1 MSVYS
6 VLPYQ
11 SPQPSAQEHSK
22 QFPSSFC
29 HKEAVRIFTI
39 GHSNRPF
46 EDFLSLLA
54 EFAVQV
60 IADIR
65 RYPGSRK
72 FPHFNSEELRKLLE
86 REGIRYVWL
95 EALGGRRHTGKN
107 NKSPNVGLKS
117 PGLRNYADHTATE
130 EFLTAVRGLV
140 STAAAM
146 RTAVMCAEKLYWK
159 CHRRILSDYLIA
171 QGVQVEHIVQCG
183 KLQPHRLSQGAVI
196 TADAGVV
203 YPAAKAEQGQTE
215 ELFEP

>member
-22 QFPSSFC
+22 QLPSSFC
-29 HKEAVRIFTI
+29 RKEGVRIFTI
-39 GHSNRPF
+39 GHSNRSF

-72 FPHFNSEELRKLLE
+72 FPHFNSEALGKLLE

-130 EFLTAVRGLV
+130 EFRAAVRELV

-171 QGVQVEHIVQCG
+171 QGVQVEHIMQCG

-196 TADAGVV
+196 TADAVV
-203 YPAAKAEQGQTE
+203 IYPAAKVEESQTE